1 VEKDRVIYLC
11 NLHVLTRRHCKVVV
25 VWEGG
30 GLLAV
35 NTCKLM
41 LFLVD
46 DAEVNVSLTQSGV
59 L

>member
-1 VEKDRVIYLC
+1 MLFICVIC
-11 NLHVLTRRHCKVVV
+11 MSSHADTARWWWCGR
-25 VWEGG
+25 GA